1 MYLIYSTQMTP
12 LIRQFLF
19 TRPPLGVVSSSLR
32 ALQPSC
38 YRSFMSTPIQNSTL
52 RQVIRGERK
61 PKRPVKE
68 SESPSLDNCPQRKGV
83 VVRVAT
89 MKPKKPNSAQRK
101 VARVKLSNGKMC
113 YAYISG
119 EGHNAQEHSVVTVRG
134 GRSQDLPGVRYHLV
148 RGGRDLG
155 GVPNRSTSRSKYGTK
170 RPSSK

>member
-1 MYLIYSTQMTP
+1 MSP
-12 LIRQFLF
+12 LIRQLLVS
-19 TRPPLGVVSSSLR
+19 RPSLKILSSPLRVPQQACKRG
-32 ALQPSC
+32 
-38 YRSFMSTPIQNSTL
+38 FMSTPSQSSTL

-61 PKRPVKE
+61 PKRPNKT

-89 MKPKKPNSAQRK
+89 LKPKKPNSAQRK

-155 GVPNRSTSRSKYGTK
+155 GVPNRTTSRSKYGTK
-170 RPSSK
+170 KPSSK